1 MKNIFNKYSLAATAL
16 ATFALCAEAQES
28 RTSYF
33 METSSF
39 RHQMNPALLDAPY
52 KSVLLGNINVGTTGN
67 VGLGNFIYK
76 TEGNSKYDYTTF
88 LNPAISS
95 SAFLG
100 DLEDNNRMDL
110 YLNYNI
116 FSCAFKAFGGMNLV
130 ELNMRSNTHL
140 ALPYEFFEFAKTAG
154 EKENYQIKDLGVNT
168 SNYAELAFGHARNI
182 NDKLRVGGKVKVLLG
197 VAYAD
202 MNVDHMDIT
211 MNGDAWRINANTE
224 VQAAI
229 MNTPLEFEP
238 AHKNA
243 PDGRRRVKGL
253 DDISFGLPGFGLA
266 LDLGATYKLTD
277 DLTLSAGITDLGF
290 IGWSKTQKASSK
302 GDYTFDGF
310 EKFRVNSSDKSTDR
324 LGPQLEDLGDDLEEM
339 FSVYHDGE
347 TSVSQMLAATIN
359 AGAEYTLPVYNKLS
373 FGALYT
379 GRINGLYSW
388 HQGMISANYRP
399 WKWLEVNANT
409 AFSSTG
415 TTFGGAV
422 NMHLGVAKLYIG
434 ADRLFGDVSKEF
446 IPIDDMNGQ
455 INVGITVPF

>member
-1 MKNIFNKYSLAATAL
+1 MKSKLTKYSLGILVATTCSLSAV
-16 ATFALCAEAQES
+16 AQES

-52 KSVLLGNINVGTTGN
+52 KSFMLGNINVGATGN

-88 LNPAISS
+88 LNPSISAS
-95 SAFLG
+95 TFLG
-100 DLEDNNRMDL
+100 DMEDKNRMDL
-110 YLNYNI
+110 YVNYNI

-140 ALPYEFFEFAKTAG
+140 TLPYEFFEFAKTAG
-154 EKENYQIKDLGVNT
+154 AKQNYHLEDIGMRT
-168 SNYAELAFGHARNI
+168 TNYAELAFGHARNI
-182 NDKLRVGGKVKVLLG
+182 NDKLRIGAKMKVLVG
-197 VAYAD
+197 AAYAD
-202 MNVDHMDIT
+202 FSVDQMDIT
-211 MNGDAWRINANTE
+211 MSGDEWRINAQTQVE
-224 VQAAI
+224 ASI
-229 MNTPLEFEP
+229 LDSKLEFEP
-238 AHKNA
+238 AHKNSA
-243 PDGRRRVKGL
+243 DGRRRLKGI
-253 DDISFGLPGFGLA
+253 DETAFGLPGLGVA
-266 LDLGATYKLTD
+266 VDLGATYKLTD

-290 IGWSKTQKASSK
+290 MNWKKTHKASSK

-310 EKFRVNSSDKSTDR
+310 ETFRVNSDDKTTDR

-339 FSVYHDGE
+339 FSVYYDGE
-347 TSVSQMLAATIN
+347 DNVTQMLVATIN
-359 AGAEYTLPVYNKLS
+359 AGAEYTLPVYKKLR

-399 WKWLEVNANT
+399 WKWLELNANT

-422 NMHLGVAKLYIG
+422 NMHLGIAKLYIG
-434 ADRLFGDVSKEF
+434 ADRIFGDVSKEF
-446 IPIDDMNGQ
+446 IPIDNMNGQ
-455 INVGITVPF
+455 VNVGITVPF

>member
-1 MKNIFNKYSLAATAL
+1 MKSKLTKYSLGILVATTCSFSAV
-16 ATFALCAEAQES
+16 AQES

-52 KSVLLGNINVGTTGN
+52 KSFMLGNINVGATGN

-88 LNPAISS
+88 LNPSISA

-100 DLEDNNRMDL
+100 DMEDKNRMDL
-110 YLNYNI
+110 YVNFNI

-140 ALPYEFFEFAKTAG
+140 TLPYEFFEFAKTAG
-154 EKENYQIKDLGVNT
+154 EKQNYHLEDIGMRT
-168 SNYAELAFGHARNI
+168 TNYAELAFGHARDI
-182 NDKLRVGGKVKVLLG
+182 NDKLRIGAKMKVLVG
-197 VAYAD
+197 AAYAD
-202 MNVDHMDIT
+202 FSVDKMDIT
-211 MNGDAWRINANTE
+211 MSGDEWCINAQTQVE
-224 VQAAI
+224 ASI
-229 MNTPLEFEP
+229 LDSKLEFEP
-238 AHKNA
+238 AHKNSA
-243 PDGRRRVKGL
+243 DGRRRLKGI
-253 DDISFGLPGFGLA
+253 DETAFGLPGLGVA
-266 LDLGATYKLTD
+266 VDLGATYKLTD

-290 IGWSKTQKASSK
+290 MNWKKTHKASSK

-310 EKFRVNSSDKSTDR
+310 ETFRVNSDDKTTDR

-339 FSVYHDGE
+339 FSVYYDGE
-347 TSVSQMLAATIN
+347 DNVTQMLAATIN
-359 AGAEYTLPVYNKLS
+359 AGAEYTLPVYKKLR
-373 FGALYT
+373 FGVLYT

-399 WKWLEVNANT
+399 WKWLELNANT

-434 ADRLFGDVSKEF
+434 ADRIFGDVSKEF
-446 IPIDDMNGQ
+446 IPIDNMNGQ
-455 INVGITVPF
+455 VNVGITVPF